1 MAGARAVKTGIGTVV
16 ALLSIGAGVSQ
27 VYLGGSGNPVKTH
40 PAPALFASEQLAPLA
55 QELAEQKPRADQ
67 AFAAWSAVHPERDD
81 VRFTAF
87 ALGQLA
93 PPPDAGTQIAEL
105 GELRQLADTRTPIG
119 MTAAGWL
126 ETYGK
131 KDIWKLYLSDATETA
146 GSKTKKQAKAAFKA
160 DTTLAKA
167 LTAAAQSRFGRQA
180 PTVEDP
186 ALRQGAAR
194 KVKLSYPSK
203 HTVYVFS
210 ELALLTALDPGRAQ
224 DFRDMAD
231 QVAFSRL
238 YAAGHYRSDL
248 VAGAFLGDL
257 LGDYEVRNLG
267 TALAIPAHAGSVP
280 TTTAPSRTAEP
291 SPPSTTASPPTPTPV
306 GSATADPARTQHPF
320 NPWSWARP
328 D

>member
-16 ALLSIGAGVSQ
+16 ALLAIGAGVSQ

-40 PAPALFASEQLAPLA
+40 PAPTLFTQEQIAPLA

-81 VRFTAF
+81 VAFTAF
-87 ALGQLA
+87 ALGQLG
-93 PPPDAGTQIAEL
+93 PPPDANTQTAEL
-105 GELRQLADTRTPIG
+105 GELRQLADSRTPNG

-126 ETYGK
+126 EIYGK

-146 GSKTKKQAKAAFKA
+146 GSKAKKQAKAAFKA

-167 LTAAAQSRFGRQA
+167 LTAAAQTRFGRQA

-186 ALRQGAAR
+186 TLRQGSAR

-203 HTVYVFS
+203 HTVYVSS
-210 ELALLTALDPGRAQ
+210 ELALLTALDPGREK
-224 DFRDMAD
+224 DFRDMAN

-267 TALAIPAHAGSVP
+267 TVMAIPAPSGPALP
-280 TTTAPSRTAEP
+280 TSAPSQTAEP
-291 SPPSTTASPPTPTPV
+291 TATPTTASPPTPTPA
-306 GSATADPARTQHPF
+306 GSATPDPAGTEHPS
-320 NPWSWARP
+320 NPWLWTRTG
-328 D
+328 

>member
-1 MAGARAVKTGIGTVV
+1 V
-16 ALLSIGAGVSQ
+16 ALLTIGAGVSQ

-40 PAPALFASEQLAPLA
+40 PAPTLFTPAQIAPLA
-55 QELAEQKPRADQ
+55 QELAAQKPRADQ

-81 VRFTAF
+81 VAFTAF
-87 ALGQLA
+87 ALGQLG
-93 PPPDAGTQIAEL
+93 PPPDANIQSAEL
-105 GELRQLADTRTPIG
+105 EELRGLAGTRTPTG
-119 MTAAGWL
+119 MTAAAWL

-146 GSKTKKQAKAAFKA
+146 GSKAKKQANAAFKA

-186 ALRQGAAR
+186 TLRQGTAR

-203 HTVYVFS
+203 HTVYVSS
-210 ELALLTALDPGRAQ
+210 ELALLAALDPGREK
-224 DFRDMAD
+224 DFQDMAD

-267 TALAIPAHAGSVP
+267 TVMAISASAGPALPTSAPPQTAAPAA
-280 TTTAPSRTAEP
+280 AP
-291 SPPSTTASPPTPTPV
+291 TTASPQTPTPA
-306 GSATADPARTQHPF
+306 GSATTDPAGTEHPSTWW
-320 NPWSWARP
+320 PWTRSG
-328 D
+328 